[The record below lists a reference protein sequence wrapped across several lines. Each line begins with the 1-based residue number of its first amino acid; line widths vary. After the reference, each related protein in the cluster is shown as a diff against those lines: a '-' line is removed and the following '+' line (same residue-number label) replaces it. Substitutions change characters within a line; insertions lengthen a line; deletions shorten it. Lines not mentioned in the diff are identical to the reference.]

1 MADTTYRS
9 VLVEGLP
16 APEAFDVKT
25 EPLVK
30 ELQNEWMPKLRFTA
44 WLMANGQIEYGV
56 RRGSISWD
64 KDDSEPT
71 GWTLQ
76 RWGALTTVDAH
87 DEDYRRRLE
96 LKFDYNYLAMTRN
109 EITKLQTDDIA
120 IRDIFGTRFDRM
132 KGRFRKLLNTQLAS
146 GAGAEYTA
154 DGGSPAQEIRGY
166 QNLLAT
172 SYSGS
177 YAQVAIS
184 GNPSMQHVITNGD
197 SGPGI
202 AFSTDAIR
210 MTKQHLRSTVVD
222 AGGEEM
228 QSDVM
233 FSSLDTYGIIE
244 NAFDAAGLQRIN
256 FEQSGTGGNDV
267 NLGIKGLSFY
277 QIPLLRDETITTKR
291 LYSLYTPAW
300 KLYSHFNQLFQIDL
314 GKKIQNTV
322 GDDSYDIIRYGLCL
336 VCNRLRPQ
344 GVLYYV

>member
-16 APEAFDVKT
+16 APEAFDVRT

-44 WLMANGQIEYGV
+44 WLMANGQTEFGI
-56 RRGSISWD
+56 RQGSVSWD

-76 RWGALTTVDAH
+76 GWGALSTVNAH

-96 LKFDYNYLAMTRN
+96 LKFDYKYLAMTRN
-109 EITKLQTDDIA
+109 EITKLQTDDIN
-120 IRDIFGTRFDRM
+120 IRDIFGTRFERM
-132 KGRFRKLLNTQLAS
+132 KNRFRKLLNTQMCS
-146 GAGAEYTA
+146 GDGTEYTA
-154 DGGSPAQEIRGY
+154 DGGSPAANLRGY
-166 QNLLAT
+166 QSLLAT

-184 GNPSMQHVITNGD
+184 GNTSMNHVITNGD
-197 SGPGI
+197 SGPSI

-210 MTKQHLRSTVVD
+210 MTKQHLRNTVID

-233 FSSLDTYGIIE
+233 FTSLSTYGTIE

-256 FEQSGTGGNDV
+256 FEGGGAPGTDV
-267 NLGIKGLSFY
+267 NLGIKGLKFY
-277 QIPLLRDETITTKR
+277 DIPLLRDETITTNR
-291 LYSLYTPAW
+291 IYSLYTPAW
-300 KLYSHFNQLFQIDL
+300 KLYSHFPQLFQIEMGREIPSVV
-314 GKKIQNTV
+314 GKDT
-322 GDDSYDIIRYGLCL
+322 YDIIRYGLCL

-344 GVLYYV
+344 GVLYYT